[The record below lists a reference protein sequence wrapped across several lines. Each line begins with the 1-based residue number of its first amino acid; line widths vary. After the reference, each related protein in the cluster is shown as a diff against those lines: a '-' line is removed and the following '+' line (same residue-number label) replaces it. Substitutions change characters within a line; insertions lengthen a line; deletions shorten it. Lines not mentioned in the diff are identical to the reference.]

1 MVYKS
6 CYTIY
11 KTMRKHAINFLKYL
25 TVGGLASILGWVVA
39 VLFID
44 ILDFNASII
53 LIIMNVSIFL
63 IKYMSYRKIKLLHKS
78 FFRFLLISISSVV
91 IATVSEIIM
100 VEIFSIPALISIPII
115 EIILFTLRF
124 LAFYWLKIIQ
134 N

>member
-1 MVYKS
+1 
-6 CYTIY
+6 
-11 KTMRKHAINFLKYL
+11 MRKHAINFLKYL

-100 VEIFSIPALISIPII
+100 VEIFSIPALIS
-115 EIILFTLRF
+115 
-124 LAFYWLKIIQ
+124 
-134 N
+134 